1 MAKNRFKSKELL
13 LQVIEMPCCV
23 RNNSCDGLIQAHHLL
38 KPWSDGRGMGMKAT
52 DRNVVPLCQHH
63 HTSLHT
69 KFGNEFKFFQAHF
82 RPETYGQTLAKDIYE
97 EFTGAEG

>member
-1 MAKNRFKSKELL
+1 MAKKRFKSKELL

-23 RNNSCDGLIQAHHLL
+23 RNNSCAGLTQAHHLL
-38 KPWSDGRGMGMKAT
+38 KPWIDGRGMGMKAT